1 VRRWPLAS
9 PAAAAIIQA
18 NPSSLAKR
26 LEECRMRRA
35 LSLLALAVLLA
46 WSAQPAAAQKAVLV
60 AGGAKEPPAPAAE
73 AKLNTPFGVD
83 FDKAGRMFLVELNG
97 QHVHMVDAKGLLT
110 TIAGTG
116 KKGDAGDGGPAA
128 QAEFNGM
135 HSLVVLPD
143 GNLCLADTWNSRLRK
158 LDVKTGTI
166 TALAGT
172 GKKGFSG
179 DGGPALKADFGNLY
193 CVALDPRGENLY
205 VADLDN
211 KRIRKIELATGTVTT
226 VAGNGQKGVPKDGA
240 VAAQSPL
247 VDPRA
252 VAVDKKGNVWIL
264 ERSGHALR
272 VVDSQGMIRT
282 VAGTGKAGLSGDG
295 GPALKAQ
302 LNGPKHL
309 CIDLDGNVIIAD
321 TANHVIRKYLVAE
334 GKIVRVAGS
343 GKKGSAGVGGDP
355 LKLEMNEPHGVYV
368 HPSGTLYIVD
378 SNNHRV
384 LKVVEGGG
392 WRVEG
397 GGWRVEGGGW

>member
-1 VRRWPLAS
+1 
-9 PAAAAIIQA
+9 
-18 NPSSLAKR
+18 
-26 LEECRMRRA
+26 MRRLLSTLVA
-35 LSLLALAVLLA
+35 LSALGWLAPTV
-46 WSAQPAAAQKAVLV
+46 QPQKLVLV
-60 AGGAKEPPAPAAE
+60 AGGGTKTGPAPATE
-73 AKLNTPFGVD
+73 IQLNTPFGVD
-83 FDKAGRMFLVELNG
+83 FDRAGNMFIVELTG
-97 QHVHMVDAKGLLT
+97 QRVHQVDAKGMLT
-110 TIAGTG
+110 TIGGTG
-116 KKGDAGDGGPAA
+116 KKGDSGDDGPAA
-128 QAEFNGM
+128 TAEFNGM
-135 HSLVVLPD
+135 HSLAVLPD
-143 GNLCLADTWNSRLRK
+143 GNLCVADTWNNRLRK
-158 LDVKTGTI
+158 IDVKTGKI

-172 GKKGFSG
+172 GKKGFAG
-179 DGGPALKADFGNLY
+179 DGGPSLKAEFGGLY
-193 CVALDPRGENLY
+193 CVAVDPQGKNLY

-211 KRIRKIELATGTVTT
+211 RKIRKIDLATQQVTT
-226 VAGNGQKGVPKDGA
+226 VAGNGQKGVPADGSDA
-240 VAAQSPL
+240 VKAPL

-272 VVDSQGMIRT
+272 VVDADGKIRT
-282 VAGTGKAGLSGDG
+282 VAGTGKAGLAGDG

-355 LKLEMNEPHGVYV
+355 LQVEMNEPHGVCV

-384 LKVVEGGG
+384 LKMVQ
-392 WRVEG
+392 
-397 GGWRVEGGGW
+397 